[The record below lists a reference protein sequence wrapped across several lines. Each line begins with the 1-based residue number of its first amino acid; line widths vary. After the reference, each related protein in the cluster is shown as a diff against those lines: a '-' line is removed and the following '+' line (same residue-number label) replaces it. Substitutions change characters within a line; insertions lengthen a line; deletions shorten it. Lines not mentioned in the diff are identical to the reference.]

1 MKFFSTKIVLVALII
16 VAAASYASAK
26 SQPRSFAIVVDKNT
40 YENCRAS
47 IDKYSTAV
55 RLDGLNTFVIVDKWN
70 IPDSIRMEL
79 KRLYLN
85 NNLEGAVLIGDIP
98 VPMIRDAQ
106 HLTTAFKMDQRRPWN
121 LSSVPSDRFYDDFDL
136 KFNFLKKDS
145 TNSLYFYYNLAS
157 DSPHHITCDIYSAR
171 IKPPTVKGKDKFQLI
186 NEYLEKAA
194 REKGIVR
201 SVGAITYFAGH
212 GYNSDCMVA
221 RADERYSLTEQFPFV
236 GAGYNRLNYID
247 HTYDNYVKYR
257 LMAELAREDLGLA
270 ILHHHGSEDRQYLN
284 GTPLATTASD
294 WIEFAKKF
302 FRSKIRNSDD
312 TTASKNYYIREYGI
326 PESWVNN
333 AFDPEIV
340 RQDSLSDE
348 AIDISLHDME
358 GYVSNAKV
366 VILDACFNGSFH
378 LDDYIAGHYIFN
390 PGNTVVVKGNSV
402 NTLQDTWTNQLMG
415 LLDLGVCIGNW
426 AKGQMTL
433 ESHLFGD
440 PTFHFTSTR
449 PDLNNINEAIV
460 SRRND
465 EKFWRKAMK
474 DANADYKALAM
485 KMLYQANQISTDEL
499 LRIQKEENRSVVRLE
514 AFTLINKSYDKN
526 LVPSIKLGLNDSYEL
541 QRRLAAISA
550 ANNSS
555 PELLEQIVSIYM
567 QPGVSKRVEFQLK
580 SAIENYPE
588 ELALAAIDK
597 AISNKNYQWY
607 KDKMDEKKKFEYS
620 FSSQK
625 KDFNALLDKSISAKE
640 KKFTITSL
648 RNSTNPTYLD
658 TLFRFMKESTD
669 NDLKLLLAE
678 AFGWYTQSWRR
689 DDIIN
694 FCQEQLNVEQSEQV
708 KSELVRT
715 INRLKN

>member
-1 MKFFSTKIVLVALII
+1 M
-16 VAAASYASAK
+16 
-26 SQPRSFAIVVDKNT
+26 
-40 YENCRAS
+40 
-47 IDKYSTAV
+47 
-55 RLDGLNTFVIVDKWN
+55 
-70 IPDSIRMEL
+70 
-79 KRLYLN
+79 
-85 NNLEGAVLIGDIP
+85 
-98 VPMIRDAQ
+98 
-106 HLTTAFKMDQRRPWN
+106 
-121 LSSVPSDRFYDDFDL
+121 
-136 KFNFLKKDS
+136 
-145 TNSLYFYYNLAS
+145 
-157 DSPHHITCDIYSAR
+157 
-171 IKPPTVKGKDKFQLI
+171 
-186 NEYLEKAA
+186 
-194 REKGIVR
+194 
-201 SVGAITYFAGH
+201 
-212 GYNSDCMVA
+212 
-221 RADERYSLTEQFPFV
+221 
-236 GAGYNRLNYID
+236 
-247 HTYDNYVKYR
+247 
-257 LMAELAREDLGLA
+257 
-270 ILHHHGSEDRQYLN
+270 
-284 GTPLATTASD
+284 
-294 WIEFAKKF
+294 
-302 FRSKIRNSDD
+302 
-312 TTASKNYYIREYGI
+312 
-326 PESWVNN
+326 
-333 AFDPEIV
+333 
-340 RQDSLSDE
+340 
-348 AIDISLHDME
+348 
-358 GYVSNAKV
+358 
-366 VILDACFNGSFH
+366 
-378 LDDYIAGHYIFN
+378 
-390 PGNTVVVKGNSV
+390 VVKGNSV
-402 NTLQDTWTNQLMG
+402 NTLQDIWTNQLMG
-415 LLDLGVCIGNW
+415 LFDLGVCIGNW

-588 ELALAAIDK
+588 ELAFAAIDK

-620 FSSQK
+620 FSGQK
-625 KDFNALLDKSISAKE
+625 KDFNALLHKSISAKE
-640 KKFTITSL
+640 KKVTITS
-648 RNSTNPTYLD
+648 
-658 TLFRFMKESTD
+658 
-669 NDLKLLLAE
+669 LLAE

-689 DDIIN
+689 DDIVN
-694 FCQEQLNVEQSEQV
+694 FCQEQLNVEQNEQV

>member
-294 WIEFAKKF
+294 WIELAKKF

-678 AFGWYTQSWRR
+678 ALGWYTQSWRR
-689 DDIIN
+689 DDIIK
-694 FCQEQLNVEQSEQV
+694 FCQEQLNVEQNEQV
-708 KSELVRT
+708 KSELIRT

>member
-1 MKFFSTKIVLVALII
+1 MALII